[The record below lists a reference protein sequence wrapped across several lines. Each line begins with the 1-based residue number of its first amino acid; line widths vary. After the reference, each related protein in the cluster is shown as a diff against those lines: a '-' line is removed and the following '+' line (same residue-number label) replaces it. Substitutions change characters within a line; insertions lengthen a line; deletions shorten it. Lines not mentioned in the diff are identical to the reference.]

1 MWPRAPTRNASVAG
15 TTAPTSARTR
25 GTRRS
30 ARAACRTSKDPARSG
45 DMPEA
50 RAHWTRWL
58 AVSAAVIVLDLA
70 TKAWVSAAFALGDVR
85 EVTPFFNMV
94 LMHNTGAA
102 FSFLAQAGGWQ
113 RWFFTAITIVISAAI
128 LVMLRR
134 QHGRG
139 ASLGLA
145 LVLGGALGNLYDR
158 LTLGHVV
165 DFIQVHAAGYYWP
178 AFNVADSAIT
188 VGVAILIWD
197 SLRAGRGAAPA
208 QQEKP

>member
-1 MWPRAPTRNASVAG
+1 MRRPG
-15 TTAPTSARTR
+15 AR
-25 GTRRS
+25 
-30 ARAACRTSKDPARSG
+30 
-45 DMPEA
+45 
-50 RAHWTRWL
+50 WTRWL
-58 AVSAAVIVLDLA
+58 ALSALVVAGDLA
-70 TKAWVSAAFALGDVR
+70 TKAWVSSAFTVGEVR

-113 RWFFTAITIVISAAI
+113 RWFFTAISVAISAVI

-134 QHGRG
+134 QRG
-139 ASLGLA
+139 DRPVSFALA
-145 LVLGGALGNLYDR
+145 LVLGGALGNLCDR
-158 LTLGHVV
+158 LMLGHVV

-197 SLRAGRGAAPA
+197 SLHAGSRGGPA
-208 QQEKP
+208 RQEKP